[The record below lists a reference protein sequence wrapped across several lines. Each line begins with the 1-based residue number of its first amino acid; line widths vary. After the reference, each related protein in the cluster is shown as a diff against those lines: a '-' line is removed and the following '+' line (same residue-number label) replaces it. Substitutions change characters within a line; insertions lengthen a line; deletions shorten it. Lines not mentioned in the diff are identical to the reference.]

1 MAESAGPSPVWL
13 VALVAGVV
21 VATGVG
27 GGGVVLGAAATM
39 VAAADA
45 GVVPGVDAVGVV
57 IV

>member
-1 MAESAGPSPVWL
+1 VPRRLWTIAFLAHAGQR
-13 VALVAGVV
+13 
-21 VATGVG
+21 VG
-27 GGGVVLGAAATM
+27 EDGGVVLGAAATM